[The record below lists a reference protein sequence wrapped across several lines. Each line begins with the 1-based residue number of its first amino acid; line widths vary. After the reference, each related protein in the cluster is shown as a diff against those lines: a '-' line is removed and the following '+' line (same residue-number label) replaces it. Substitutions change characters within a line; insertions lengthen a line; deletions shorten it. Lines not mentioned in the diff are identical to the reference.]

1 MNFSESSLAN
11 LSSLGYTEDE
21 ARFLYVVSTHSG
33 YFSMRQFLQFTG
45 TKSGDKSMAF
55 SQKLLGKGHATA
67 RSFLRNG
74 LVYHLF
80 SRIVYRAID
89 RENLRNRRA
98 HSLEHIRTRLVALD
112 FVLANLQYEY
122 LETEDHKLNYFSK
135 HLALPK
141 ELLPRK
147 RYSGAVHNRTTERYF
162 VDKFPMF
169 LPSSSLSS
177 PVVTFTFVDPGLGIL
192 DSFKTHLLAYGGL
205 FEALSEA
212 RLVYVSPRP
221 TQFEDARKTFLA
233 TAGRPPKKDP
243 GEVILRYFRLQQLWY
258 ERKYGKLT
266 TYDMEFLHLSDKRYA
281 RHRCQR
287 LYPSWRDGIVSDD
300 FVRSEIQ
307 DLAPPRKVIFERDLM
322 DGQIGLF
329 EATTKRKPT
338 QSQPVEE
345 KNNQHGT
352 LGGSLGSAFAAGEGH
367 PMQKS
372 PDPRG

>member
-1 MNFSESSLAN
+1 MNFPESSLAN

-21 ARFLYVVSTHSG
+21 ARFLYVVATHSG

-80 SRIVYRAID
+80 SRIVYRAIG
-89 RENLRNRRA
+89 RENLRNRRT

-112 FVLANLQYEY
+112 FILAHLQYEY
-122 LETEDHKLNYFSK
+122 LETEDHKLNYFCQQ
-135 HLALPK
+135 LDLPK

-147 RYSGAVHNRTTERYF
+147 RYSGAVHNTTTERYF

-169 LPSSSLSS
+169 LGSGSFSP
-177 PVVTFTFVDPGLGIL
+177 PVVTFTFVDSGLGIL
-192 DSFKTHLLAYGGL
+192 DSFKTHLLVYGSL
-205 FEALSEA
+205 FESLSEV

-221 TQFEDARKTFLA
+221 TQFEPARKAFLA
-233 TAGRPPKKDP
+233 AAGRPPKKDP
-243 GEVILRYFRLQQLWY
+243 GEEILRYFRLQKLWD

-266 TYDMEFLHLSDKRYA
+266 TDDMEFLHLSDRRYA
-281 RHRCQR
+281 HHRCQER
-287 LYPSWRDGIVSDD
+287 YPSWRDGKVSDD

-307 DLAPPRKVIFERDLM
+307 VFAPPRKVIFESELV

-329 EATTKRKPT
+329 EATPKRKPT
-338 QSQPVEE
+338 PSTVVEG
-345 KNNQHGT
+345 KNNQEGT
-352 LGGSLGSAFAAGEGH
+352 FGGSFGSAFAAGVDK
-367 PMQKS
+367 PMEK
-372 PDPRG
+372 

>member
-1 MNFSESSLAN
+1 MNSPEFSLAN

-21 ARFLYVVSTHSG
+21 ARFLYLVATHSG

-80 SRIVYRAID
+80 SRIVYRAIG
-89 RENLRNRRA
+89 RENLRNRRT

-112 FVLANLQYEY
+112 FVLAHLQYEY
-122 LETEDHKLNYFSK
+122 LETEDDKLNYFCQQ
-135 HLALPK
+135 LDIPK

-169 LPSSSLSS
+169 LSSSSLSP

-192 DSFKTHLLAYGGL
+192 DNFKTHLLAYRSL
-205 FEALSEA
+205 FEALSEV

-221 TQFEDARKTFLA
+221 TQFEIARKIFLS

-243 GEVILRYFRLQQLWY
+243 GDEILHYFRLQKLWD

-266 TYDMEFLHLSDKRYA
+266 TDDREFLHLSDKRYA

-300 FVRSEIQ
+300 HVRSEIQ
-307 DLAPPRKVIFERDLM
+307 DLAPQRKVIFESELV

-329 EATTKRKPT
+329 EPTPKRKPT
-338 QSQPVEE
+338 PSTAIEVKNSQE
-345 KNNQHGT
+345 GT
-352 LGGSLGSAFAAGEGH
+352 FGGSFGSALAAGVDK
-367 PMQKS
+367 PMEK
-372 PDPRG
+372 

>member
-1 MNFSESSLAN
+1 MNFPESSLAN

-21 ARFLYVVSTHSG
+21 SRFLYLVATHSG

-55 SQKLLGKGHATA
+55 SQKLLGKGHASA

-98 HSLEHIRTRLVALD
+98 HSLEHIRTRLVVLD
-112 FVLANLQYEY
+112 FVLAHLQYEY
-122 LETEDHKLNYFSK
+122 LETEDDKLNYFCQQ
-135 HLALPK
+135 LDLPK

-147 RYSGAVHNRTTERYF
+147 RYSGAVHNRMTERYF

-169 LPSSSLSS
+169 LSSGSFSP

-192 DSFKTHLLAYGGL
+192 DSFKTHLLAYASL
-205 FEALSEA
+205 FEALSEV
-212 RLVYVSPRP
+212 RLVYISPRR
-221 TQFEDARKTFLA
+221 TQFEVARKIFLA

-243 GEVILRYFRLQQLWY
+243 GDEILRYFRLQKLWD
-258 ERKYGKLT
+258 ERKYGKLPT
-266 TYDMEFLHLSDKRYA
+266 DDMEFLHLSDKRYA

-300 FVRSEIQ
+300 YVRSEMQ
-307 DLAPPRKVIFERDLM
+307 DLAPPRKVIFESELV
-322 DGQIGLF
+322 DGQIGLI
-329 EATTKRKPT
+329 EATPKRNTTPRMT
-338 QSQPVEE
+338 VEV
-345 KNNQHGT
+345 KNSHEGT
-352 LGGSLGSAFAAGEGH
+352 FGGSFGSAFAAGVDKAIE
-367 PMQKS
+367 K
-372 PDPRG
+372 

>member
-1 MNFSESSLAN
+1 MNFPESSLAN

-21 ARFLYVVSTHSG
+21 ARFLYVVATHSG
-33 YFSMRQFLQFTG
+33 YFSMRQFLQFTE
-45 TKSGDKSMAF
+45 TKSGDKSMTF
-55 SQKLLGKGHATA
+55 SQKLLAKGHATA

-80 SRIVYRAID
+80 SRILYRAID

-112 FVLANLQYEY
+112 FVLTHLQNEY
-122 LETEDHKLNYFSK
+122 LEAEDDKLNYFCQQ
-135 HLALPK
+135 LDIPK

-169 LPSSSLSS
+169 LCSGSFSS

-192 DSFKTHLLAYGGL
+192 DSFKTHLLAYGSL
-205 FEALSEA
+205 FEALSEV

-221 TQFEDARKTFLA
+221 TQFEPARKAFLA
-233 TAGRPPKKDP
+233 AAGRPPKKDP
-243 GEVILRYFRLQQLWY
+243 GDEILRYFRLQKLWD

-266 TYDMEFLHLSDKRYA
+266 TDDIEFLHLSDKRYA

-300 FVRSEIQ
+300 YVRSEIQ
-307 DLAPPRKVIFERDLM
+307 DLASPRKVIFEPELV

-329 EATTKRKPT
+329 EATPKRKPT
-338 QSQPVEE
+338 PSTAGEVKNSQE
-345 KNNQHGT
+345 GT
-352 LGGSLGSAFAAGEGH
+352 FGGSFGSVFAAGVGK
-367 PMQKS
+367 PMEK
-372 PDPRG
+372 

>member
-1 MNFSESSLAN
+1 MNFPESSLAN
-11 LSSLGYTEDE
+11 LGSLGYTEDE
-21 ARFLYVVSTHSG
+21 ARFVYIVATHSG
-33 YFSMRQFLQFTG
+33 YFSMRQFLQFTR

-55 SQKLLGKGHATA
+55 SQKLLAKGHATA

-98 HSLEHIRTRLVALD
+98 HSLEHIRTRLVVLD
-112 FVLANLQYEY
+112 FVLTHLQYEY
-122 LETEDHKLNYFSK
+122 LETEDHKLNYFCQQ
-135 HLALPK
+135 LDIPK
-141 ELLPRK
+141 GLLPRK

-169 LPSSSLSS
+169 LCSGSFTP

-192 DSFKTHLLAYGGL
+192 DSFKTHLLAYGSL
-205 FEALSEA
+205 FEALSEV
-212 RLVYVSPRP
+212 RLVYISPRP
-221 TQFEDARKTFLA
+221 TQFEMARKTFLA
-233 TAGRPPKKDP
+233 TAGRPAKKGRGD
-243 GEVILRYFRLQQLWY
+243 EILRYFRLQKLWD

-266 TYDMEFLHLSDKRYA
+266 TDDREFLHLSDKRYA

-300 FVRSEIQ
+300 YVRSEIQ
-307 DLAPPRKVIFERDLM
+307 DLAPQRKAIFESELV

-329 EATTKRKPT
+329 ERTPKRKPT
-338 QSQPVEE
+338 PSTAGEVKNSQE
-345 KNNQHGT
+345 GT
-352 LGGSLGSAFAAGEGH
+352 FGKSFGSAFAAGVDKLME
-367 PMQKS
+367 K
-372 PDPRG
+372 